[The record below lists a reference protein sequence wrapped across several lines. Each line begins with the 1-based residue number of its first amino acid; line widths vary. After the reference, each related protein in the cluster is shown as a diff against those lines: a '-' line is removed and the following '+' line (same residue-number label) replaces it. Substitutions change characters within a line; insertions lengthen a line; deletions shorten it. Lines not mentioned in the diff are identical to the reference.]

1 MYLSY
6 RFPKGAGLHLGS
18 RAALKFSLVVRL
30 LLVARLLLPAGSG
43 LCGSLLLALSFTA
56 QAYEPP
62 AKILFGG
69 DLAYPPLEW
78 MDKHQ
83 ITGFNVDLAREVALT
98 GGSKAEHRL
107 GNWPDIMRALEE
119 GRLDVVPMY
128 YSLERSRHFIF
139 THSYIYVSHAIY
151 ARPDAERV
159 SSISDLATKSVAV
172 EEESYAHQQL
182 RKSALQPKLILTTGT
197 SAALEAVAQGK
208 ADYAVLASLA
218 ADNLLSRSKL
228 DLTRMGP
235 PFWSRGYAFA
245 VNKNK
250 PELAEWL
257 QDSLSTTIANGTYQ
271 TLHQKWQHE
280 LEPAHA
286 DDRWLHFFS
295 VGFAILLALLLLGG
309 CWYWSLKRR
318 VEQRTR
324 ELREALAQRESA
336 EQELLRVAQI
346 DAQTGLAKPPYFIDQ
361 LDNYFHAHQQP
372 VKQEK
377 EILVIKL
384 TDLEVIVRTFGFAR
398 AEMVVSAFAAHLLKL
413 DDTLAAYLG
422 RGVFALF
429 INKCSALALFER
441 LSRAMADSDP
451 GLNSPF
457 VGGSAYWPEHAR
469 SAGKL
474 MRHAETALAMSEL
487 RRRRW
492 LPYDLSMEPSRIDLD
507 IVSIFIDGNV
517 QGLFPVFQPQLDLHS
532 GKITS
537 AEILVRWQHP
547 RLGLVPPNV
556 FIPLLENSGL
566 IEQVTEQ
573 MVDEA
578 VRVAVLLRKR
588 NLPCCISINISAY
601 DLIET
606 NIAEIISQTLV
617 RYQGVPGD
625 IKLELTE
632 TSVATDPQRV
642 KEVLTQLSERG
653 IYASVDDFGTGYS
666 SLSYLSMF
674 PIRELKID
682 QSFVGDLLGNPRNH
696 SIVRSTILMA
706 RELGL
711 VTVAEGVEDDQT
723 LQMLKKD
730 GCDIAQ
736 GYVIARPLPE
746 AEFIEFMGAHAAQ
759 VFDIS
764 QFMKR

>member
-1 MYLSY
+1 MYLSH
-6 RFPKGAGLHLGS
+6 R
-18 RAALKFSLVVRL
+18 
-30 LLVARLLLPAGSG
+30 LPAGSASVF
-43 LCGSLLLALSFTA
+43 LFVCLYLARTVY
-56 QAYEPP
+56 AYEPP
-62 AKILFGG
+62 PQVLFGG

-78 MDKHQ
+78 MEKNQ
-83 ITGFNVDLAREVALT
+83 IKGFNVDLAREVARI
-98 GGSKAEHRL
+98 GGSRAEHRMA
-107 GNWPDIMRALEE
+107 NWPDTIRALEQ
-119 GRLDVVPMY
+119 GHLDVVPMY
-128 YSLERSRHFIF
+128 YSLERSRKFIF
-139 THSYIYVSHAIY
+139 TQAYLYSSHAIY
-151 ARPDAERV
+151 ALPTAARV
-159 SSISDLATKSVAV
+159 SSIDDLTDKKVAV
-172 EEESYAHQQL
+172 EEESFAHQQL
-182 RKSALQPKLILTTGT
+182 RHLAKKPDLVLTSNTLSAIE
-197 SAALEAVAQGK
+197 SVMQGS
-208 ADYAVLASLA
+208 ADYAVLSSLA
-218 ADNLLSRSKL
+218 ADNLLRQHEWEL
-228 DLTRMGP
+228 ARMGP

-257 QDSLSTTIANGTYQ
+257 QDSLSSAIANGNYQ
-271 TLHQKWQHE
+271 ALYQKWQND
-280 LEPAHA
+280 LEPAQA
-286 DDRWLHFFS
+286 DNRWLPFFS
-295 VGFAILLALLLLGG
+295 SAFALLLAAFALGG
-309 CWYWSLKRR
+309 SWYWSLKRK
-318 VEQRTR
+318 VEQRTQ
-324 ELREALAQRESA
+324 ELSEALAQRAIA
-336 EQELLRVAQI
+336 EQELLRVAHF
-346 DAQTGLAKPPYFIDQ
+346 DAQTGLAKLPYFIDQ
-361 LDNYFHAHQQP
+361 LDDYFHAHQQP

-384 TDLEVIVRTFGFAR
+384 ADLDVIVRTFGFAR
-398 AEMVVSAFAAHLLKL
+398 AEMIVSAFATHLLKL

-429 INKCSALALFER
+429 INKGNALELFDR
-441 LSRAMADSDP
+441 LSSAMAESDP
-451 GLNSPF
+451 GLNSQF
-457 VGGSAYWPEHAR
+457 VGGSAYWPEHGR

-492 LPYDLSMEPSRIDLD
+492 LLYEAAMEPSRVDLD
-507 IVSIFIDGNV
+507 IISIFIDGNV
-517 QGLFPVFQPQLDLHS
+517 QGIFPVFQPQLDLRS

-537 AEILVRWQHP
+537 AEVLVRWQHP

-573 MVDEA
+573 MIDEA
-578 VRVAVLLRKR
+578 VRVAVILRKR
-588 NLPCCISINISAY
+588 DLPCCISINIAAY

-606 NIAEIISQTLV
+606 NLADIVSQALV
-617 RYQGVPGD
+617 RYQGLSSD

-632 TSVATDPQRV
+632 TSVASDPQRV
-642 KEVLTQLSERG
+642 KQVLTQLSELG

-682 QSFVGDLLGNPRNH
+682 RTFVSDMLGNPRNH

-746 AEFIEFMGAHAAQ
+746 AEFIEFMRAHAAQ

-764 QFMKR
+764 QFMKG

>member
-6 RFPKGAGLHLGS
+6 RFP
-18 RAALKFSLVVRL
+18 
-30 LLVARLLLPAGSG
+30 AGSASVFLSLCCFFLG
-43 LCGSLLLALSFTA
+43 LWLSRPA
-56 QAYEPP
+56 YAYEPP
-62 AKILFGG
+62 AHILFGG

-78 MDKHQ
+78 MEKNQ
-83 ITGFNVDLAREVALT
+83 IQGFNVDLAREVARI
-98 GGSKAEHRL
+98 GGSKAEHQL
-107 GNWPDIMRALEE
+107 GNWPDTVHALEA
-119 GRLDVVPMY
+119 GHLDVVPMY

-139 THSYIYVSHAIY
+139 TQAYLYSSHAIY
-151 ARPDAERV
+151 ALPIATRV
-159 SSISDLATKSVAV
+159 SAIGDLTDKTVAV
-172 EEESYAHQQL
+172 EEESFAHQQL
-182 RKSALQPKLILTTGT
+182 RHLAKKPDLVLTANTLSAI
-197 SAALEAVAQGK
+197 EAVMQGK

-218 ADNLLSRSKL
+218 ADNLLRQHDWEL
-228 DLTRMGP
+228 VRMGP

-257 QDSLSTTIANGTYQ
+257 QDSLSTTIANGNYQ
-271 TLHQKWQHE
+271 MLYQKWQND
-280 LEPAHA
+280 LEPAQA
-286 DDRWLHFFS
+286 DNRWLHFFS
-295 VGFAILLALLLLGG
+295 TGFAILFAALVLGG
-309 CWYWSLKRR
+309 SWYWSLKRK

-324 ELREALAQRESA
+324 ELSDALAQREIA
-336 EQELLRVAQI
+336 EQELRRVAHF
-346 DAQTGLAKPPYFIDQ
+346 DAQTGLAKLPYFIDQ
-361 LDNYFHAHQQP
+361 LDDYFHAHQQP

-384 TDLEVIVRTFGFAR
+384 ADLDVIVRTFGFAR
-398 AEMVVSAFAAHLLKL
+398 AEMIVSAFAIHLLKL
-413 DDTLAAYLG
+413 TDTFSAYLG

-429 INKCSALALFER
+429 VSKGNALSLFEQ
-441 LSRAMADSDP
+441 LSNAMAESDP
-451 GLNSPF
+451 GLNSQF
-457 VGGSAYWPEHAR
+457 VGGSAYWPEHGR

-492 LPYDLSMEPSRIDLD
+492 LAYEAAMEPSRVDLD
-507 IVSIFIDGNV
+507 IISIFIDGNV
-517 QGLFPVFQPQLDLHS
+517 QGIFPVFQPQLDLRS

-573 MVDEA
+573 MIDEA

-588 NLPCCISINISAY
+588 ELPCCVSVNIAAY

-606 NIAEIISQTLV
+606 HLADIISQALV
-617 RYQGVPGD
+617 RYQGLPGD

-632 TSVATDPQRV
+632 TSVASDPQRV
-642 KEVLTQLSERG
+642 KKVLTQLSELG

-666 SLSYLSMF
+666 SLSYLSLF

-682 QSFVGDLLGNPRNH
+682 RSFVGDMLANPRNH

-746 AEFIEFMGAHAAQ
+746 AEFIEFMRAHAAQ

-764 QFMKR
+764 QFMKGQA

>member
-1 MYLSY
+1 MYLSH
-6 RFPKGAGLHLGS
+6 R
-18 RAALKFSLVVRL
+18 
-30 LLVARLLLPAGSG
+30 LPAGSASFFLF
-43 LCGSLLLALSFTA
+43 LCLFLAPTVY
-56 QAYEPP
+56 AYEPP
-62 AKILFGG
+62 PQILFGG

-78 MDKHQ
+78 MEKNQ
-83 ITGFNVDLAREVALT
+83 VNGFNVDLAREVARV
-98 GGSKAEHRL
+98 GGSKAEHHL
-107 GNWPDIMRALEE
+107 GNWPDTMRALEQ
-119 GRLDVVPMY
+119 GHLDVVPMY
-128 YSLERSRHFIF
+128 YSLERSRKFIF
-139 THSYIYVSHAIY
+139 TQAYLYSSHAIY
-151 ARPDAERV
+151 ALPTTARV
-159 SSISDLATKSVAV
+159 SSIGDLTDKKVAV
-172 EEESYAHQQL
+172 EEESFAHQQL
-182 RKSALQPKLILTTGT
+182 RHLAKKPDLVLTSNTLSAIESVMRG
-197 SAALEAVAQGK
+197 S
-208 ADYAVLASLA
+208 ADYAVLSSLA
-218 ADNLLSRSKL
+218 ADNLLRQHEWEL
-228 DLTRMGP
+228 ARMGP

-245 VNKNK
+245 VDKNK

-257 QDSLSTTIANGTYQ
+257 QDSLSTAIANGNYQ
-271 TLHQKWQHE
+271 TLYQKWQND
-280 LEPAHA
+280 LEPAQA
-286 DDRWLHFFS
+286 DNRWLPFFS
-295 VGFAILLALLLLGG
+295 SAFALLLAAFVLGG
-309 CWYWSLKRR
+309 SWYWSLKRK
-318 VEQRTR
+318 VEQRTQ
-324 ELREALAQRESA
+324 ELSEALAQRAIA
-336 EQELLRVAQI
+336 EQELLRVAHY
-346 DAQTGLAKPPYFIDQ
+346 DAQTGLAKLPYFIDQ
-361 LDNYFHAHQQP
+361 LDDYFHAHQQP

-384 TDLEVIVRTFGFAR
+384 ADLDVIVRTFGFAR
-398 AEMVVSAFAAHLLKL
+398 AEMIVSAFANHLLKL
-413 DDTLAAYLG
+413 DDALAAYLG

-429 INKCSALALFER
+429 INKSNALELFDR
-441 LSRAMADSDP
+441 LSSAMAVSDP
-451 GLNSPF
+451 GLNSQF
-457 VGGSAYWPEHAR
+457 VGGSAYWPEHGR

-492 LPYDLSMEPSRIDLD
+492 LAYEAAMEPSRVDLD
-507 IVSIFIDGNV
+507 IISIFIDGNV
-517 QGLFPVFQPQLDLHS
+517 QGIFPVFQPQLDLRS

-537 AEILVRWQHP
+537 AEVLVRWQHP

-573 MVDEA
+573 MIDEA
-578 VRVAVLLRKR
+578 VRVAVILRKR
-588 NLPCCISINISAY
+588 DLPCCISINIAAY

-606 NIAEIISQTLV
+606 NLAGIVSQALV
-617 RYQGVPGD
+617 RYQGLSSD

-632 TSVATDPQRV
+632 TSVASDPQRV
-642 KEVLTQLSERG
+642 KQVLTQMSELG

-682 QSFVGDLLGNPRNH
+682 RTFVSDMLGNPRNH

-746 AEFIEFMGAHAAQ
+746 AEFIEFMRAHAAQ
-759 VFDIS
+759 VFDMS
-764 QFMKR
+764 QFMK